1 MACVARVFEQA
12 LPYGSVGVG
21 VGVGS
26 LYRLITGHTGQTRWG
41 GIDQVRRWI
50 SAFPTEDS
58 SFVMTVL
65 SDC

>member
-12 LPYGSVGVG
+12 LPYGS

-41 GIDQVRRWI
+41 GIDQVWRWI
-50 SAFPTEDS
+50 STFPTEDS